1 MKTRRYVPAYVV
13 GCVVAAWGWLTVA
26 AGSVSAAS
34 DPLCG
39 AECLY
44 TALVALDV
52 EPGNYADFLQQAA
65 PTDPR
70 GLSLGRLAELAEE
83 RGLSTLLVETSLANL
98 RRRRDEPPFVCLAH
112 VDGDHFLLI
121 GDIQPQTVWTID
133 PPAEREVAAAVFQQR
148 WRGHALLL
156 SRQPLR
162 PEAELPVA
170 RDWWWLGGPLIAVG
184 GLIYG
189 VGFFLWRRQSR

>member
-1 MKTRRYVPAYVV
+1 MTLWRFPW
-13 GCVVAAWGWLTVA
+13 CVVVTSIVVVWAALVVSPDTL
-26 AGSVSAAS
+26 SAAP

-52 EPGNYADFLQQAA
+52 EPGNYADFLQKAA

-133 PPAEREVAAAVFQQR
+133 PPAEREVAAAVFEQR

-162 PEAELPVA
+162 PEDELPVA
-170 RDWWWLGGPLIAVG
+170 RAWWWLGGPLIAVG
-184 GLIYG
+184 GLMLG
-189 VGFFLWRRQSR
+189 VGFFLWRRQRR